1 MTRTKIRIRKAT
13 VDDAPEL
20 HDLIRQAMAVYAEQS
35 GIETPLDAQMETRED
50 LVRHL
55 QEDQV
60 LVAVLHDQLAG
71 TVRLVRLD
79 DQTAYFCR
87 FAVLPGYQRS
97 GVGQMLNQAAEN
109 WLADQGFTSVI
120 LHTALTNAPLVSF
133 YRLRGFEL
141 VETHES
147 RGYPRGT
154 FAKKLLPH
162 GNQPNGD
169 QPSG

>member
-1 MTRTKIRIRKAT
+1 MAGTRIKIRTAT
-13 VDDAPEL
+13 TDDVTEL
-20 HDLIRQAMAVYAEQS
+20 HELIRLAMQVYAEQS

-50 LVRHL
+50 LVHHIE
-55 QEDQV
+55 QDQV
-60 LVAVLHDQLAG
+60 LVAVLQGQLAG

-79 DQTAYFCR
+79 EQTAYFCR
-87 FAVLPGYQRS
+87 FAVLPGYQHS
-97 GVGQMLNQAAEN
+97 GVGQMLYQAAEN

-141 VETHES
+141 IETHDS

-154 FAKKLLPH
+154 FRKTLSRH
-162 GNQPNGD
+162 GD